1 MNTFTYAR
9 VTDVTSAIAAANMSG
24 TSLLAG
30 GTELVNWMK
39 EGIATPTRLVDI
51 NGIADLD
58 YIELTAT
65 ELRLGALARMSAVAA
80 HPDVRRE
87 FPALSIALE
96 KSASQQIRNMASMG
110 GNLLQRTRCPYFR
123 ADVELP
129 CNKRVPGSGCA
140 GREGEDRSLAILG
153 GSEHCIATHPS
164 DAAVALAMFDA
175 VVRVRGPNGS
185 RDIPIRDL
193 YVLPGTTPHVET
205 ALAPGE
211 VIVQIALP
219 RSAIT
224 SSSHYLKVRER
235 ASYEFALVSAAASV
249 ETDGRTIRSAKIAL
263 GGVAPKP
270 WRLTSGEAR
279 LVGIALDDEAAIHR
293 ALAADFEAAKPG
305 KHNGFKIE
313 LAKRTAIRTLQIA
326 GGLA

>member
-39 EGIATPTRLVDI
+39 EGIATPTRVVDI

-58 YIELTAT
+58 YVELTAT

-205 ALAPGE
+205 VLAPGE

>member
-39 EGIATPTRLVDI
+39 EGIATPTRVVDI

>member
-39 EGIATPTRLVDI
+39 EGIATPTRVVDI

-58 YIELTAT
+58 YVELTAT

-205 ALAPGE
+205 VLAAGE

-249 ETDGRTIRSAKIAL
+249 ETDGRIIRSAKIAL

>member
-1 MNTFTYAR
+1 MNSFTYAR
-9 VTDVTSAIAAANMSG
+9 ASSLSSAFAAAGTAG

-30 GTELVNWMK
+30 GTELLNWLK
-39 EGIATPTRLVDI
+39 EGIATPRHIVDI
-51 NGIADLD
+51 NALSDLD
-58 YIELTAT
+58 YIELTAR
-65 ELRLGALARMSAVAA
+65 ELRIGALARMSAVAE
-80 HPDVRRE
+80 HPEVRRE

-110 GNLLQRTRCPYFR
+110 GNLMQRTRCSYFR
-123 ADVELP
+123 AEVALP
-129 CNKRVPGSGCA
+129 CNKRSPGSGCA
-140 GREGEDRSLAILG
+140 AREGEDRTLAVLG

-164 DAAVALAMFDA
+164 DAAVALSMFDA
-175 VVRVRGPNGS
+175 VVRVQGPKGS
-185 RDIPIRDL
+185 REVPLDRF

-205 ALAPGE
+205 VLAPGE
-211 VIVQIALP
+211 VIVQIAIP
-219 RSAIT
+219 RSGMT

-249 ETDGRTIRSAKIAL
+249 ESDGKIIRAAKIAL

-270 WRLTSGEAR
+270 WRLRSGETS
-279 LVGIALDDEAAIHR
+279 LVGIALDDEAAMYR
-293 ALAADFEAAKPG
+293 ALARDFESARPG

-326 GGLA
+326 GGVA

>member
-39 EGIATPTRLVDI
+39 EGIATPTRVVDI

-58 YIELTAT
+58 YVELTAT

>member
-39 EGIATPTRLVDI
+39 EGIATPTRVVDI

-58 YIELTAT
+58 YVELTAT

-205 ALAPGE
+205 VLAAGE

>member
-39 EGIATPTRLVDI
+39 EGIATPTRVVDI

-205 ALAPGE
+205 VLAAGE

>member
-1 MNTFTYAR
+1 MQPFTYAR
-9 VTDVTSAIAAANMSG
+9 ANDLSTAIAAASIEG

-39 EGIATPTRLVDI
+39 EGIAAPKRLVDI
-51 NGIADLD
+51 NGLAQLD
-58 YIELTAT
+58 YIELSAT

-80 HPDVRRE
+80 HPEVRRE

-110 GNLLQRTRCPYFR
+110 GNLMQRTRCPYFR
-123 ADVELP
+123 AEVELS

-140 GREGEDRSLAILG
+140 AQGGEDRTLAVLG
-153 GSEHCIATHPS
+153 GSERCIATHPS

-175 VVRVRGPNGS
+175 VVRVQGPKGQ
-185 RDIPIRDL
+185 REVPIDDL
-193 YVLPGTTPHVET
+193 YVLPGETPHIET
-205 ALAPGE
+205 VLAAGE
-211 VIVQIALP
+211 VIVEIAVP
-219 RSAIT
+219 RSGMT

-235 ASYEFALVSAAASV
+235 ASYEFALVCAAASV
-249 ETDGRTIRSAKIAL
+249 ESQGKVLRAAKIAL

-270 WRLTSGEAR
+270 WRLTNAEAN
-279 LVGIALDDEAAIHR
+279 LAGIALDDEAALHR
-293 ALAADFEAAKPG
+293 ALARDFEAARPG

-326 GGLA
+326 GGLV

>member
-58 YIELTAT
+58 YVELTAT

-205 ALAPGE
+205 VLAAGE

>member
-58 YIELTAT
+58 YVELTAT

-205 ALAPGE
+205 VLAPGE

>member
-205 ALAPGE
+205 VLAAGE

>member
-205 ALAPGE
+205 VLAPGE

-249 ETDGRTIRSAKIAL
+249 ETDGRIIRSAKIAL

>member
-205 ALAPGE
+205 VLAPGE

>member
-58 YIELTAT
+58 YVELTAT

>member
-39 EGIATPTRLVDI
+39 EGIATPTRVVDI

-205 ALAPGE
+205 VLAPGE

>member
-205 ALAPGE
+205 VLAPGE

-249 ETDGRTIRSAKIAL
+249 ETDGRIIRSAKIAL

-279 LVGIALDDEAAIHR
+279 LVGIALDDESAIHR